1 MCALDMGPGPGSM
14 CLLLVYLPEKI
25 TSSFLTNSC
34 FLLKKK
40 KNSKKRKGKKTIRK
54 KRKRKG
60 EMANNISL
68 STLNIIMRI

>member
-40 KNSKKRKGKKTIRK
+40 KIVRKEKEKKQ
-54 KRKRKG
+54 
-60 EMANNISL
+60 
-68 STLNIIMRI
+68 